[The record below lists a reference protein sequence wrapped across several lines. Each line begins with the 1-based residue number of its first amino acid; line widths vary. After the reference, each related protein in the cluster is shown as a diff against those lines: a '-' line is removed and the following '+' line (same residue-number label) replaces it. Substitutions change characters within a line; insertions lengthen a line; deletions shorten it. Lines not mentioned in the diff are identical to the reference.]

1 MTLIFEAEVVGC
13 TFFRFFSLYPPFQMP
28 GSVTKACADE
38 SIGLKELRELPRF
51 VGVKHLLILKML
63 FWKEPQSSFCM
74 PDVTGTFSLCFSFS
88 MVEKRT
94 KKSLQKQCW
103 NRHFFSSHSWCLKHP
118 GFSKYQAWDQIGY
131 GQTVKRKLLTPL
143 PPFCP
148 TKSASVLIT
157 SVSAAWW
164 ASWPRFHK
172 AVLWAKDWL
181 KDHCMPFFFFF
192 AGQHNCSLWCTHTGH
207 KGILYQKSEL
217 YVGHSMKTSFILEVS
232 ICCIKVALANP
243 YLTA

>member
-1 MTLIFEAEVVGC
+1 
-13 TFFRFFSLYPPFQMP
+13 MP

-181 KDHCMPFFFFF
+181 KDHCMPLFFFLRDSTTVVCDVHIQGIREFYIKN
-192 AGQHNCSLWCTHTGH
+192 QNCMWATVWRRVLYSKSPFVASKWPLQTRTSQPSL
-207 KGILYQKSEL
+207 
-217 YVGHSMKTSFILEVS
+217 
-232 ICCIKVALANP
+232 VA
-243 YLTA
+243 